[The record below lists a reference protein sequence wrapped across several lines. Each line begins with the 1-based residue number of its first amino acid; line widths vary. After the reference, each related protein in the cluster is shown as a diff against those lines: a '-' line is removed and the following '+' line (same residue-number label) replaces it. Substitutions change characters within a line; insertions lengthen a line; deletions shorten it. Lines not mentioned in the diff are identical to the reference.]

1 MINNLL
7 TGLCFTA
14 GFLSAGFLAASDTF
28 LTVKGTPY
36 LLAGLVIFWAG
47 ASGMEPGADLLAGY
61 TNTKKIYMRTFILIS
76 KGGFYLKCD
85 SVTLFIQKHT
95 VDSSNPWPAFHQQSN
110 KLGAPFEANAAINFS
125 LYSFEASKLLSHL
138 IKSEWFKQIPLVTRA
153 QTTQMLLEQ
162 VPVQSQLCLAAVIQQ
177 SPFVSDDW

>member
-1 MINNLL
+1 MLGSQLYLLFFPLFLHLTHSSLGGCWERGLSNIWHWGSEVANRRWCKNTHTWTHGWKKPPTCQTCQLFFFFFFKHEQQIKSHEWRNKNEKNQIKSQQFVLMINNLL

-61 TNTKKIYMRTFILIS
+61 TNAKKKNI
-76 KGGFYLKCD
+76 
-85 SVTLFIQKHT
+85 
-95 VDSSNPWPAFHQQSN
+95 
-110 KLGAPFEANAAINFS
+110 
-125 LYSFEASKLLSHL
+125 
-138 IKSEWFKQIPLVTRA
+138 
-153 QTTQMLLEQ
+153 
-162 VPVQSQLCLAAVIQQ
+162 
-177 SPFVSDDW
+177 

>member
-1 MINNLL
+1 MEEAADMPDSPAFFFFFFRHEQQIKSHEWRNKNEKNKIKSQQFVLMINNLL

-61 TNTKKIYMRTFILIS
+61 TNAKKKNI
-76 KGGFYLKCD
+76 
-85 SVTLFIQKHT
+85 
-95 VDSSNPWPAFHQQSN
+95 
-110 KLGAPFEANAAINFS
+110 
-125 LYSFEASKLLSHL
+125 
-138 IKSEWFKQIPLVTRA
+138 
-153 QTTQMLLEQ
+153 
-162 VPVQSQLCLAAVIQQ
+162 
-177 SPFVSDDW
+177 